1 MLLTK
6 SFMIK
11 DLPGTRVAGA
21 SVLNL
26 PNTLTLSRI
35 FLVPFLVGV
44 LLVDKGALGGNPEL
58 VARLTVREVLG
69 VSLFL
74 AASLTDWLDGWFARR
89 RGQITTLG
97 VLLDPIA
104 DKLLVCSAFIALAY
118 NRDAPAWIVILIVG
132 RELAV
137 SGLRSVAASL
147 GTIIAASRWGKYK
160 TAAQVVAVTMLILTH
175 SLEKWGRYS
184 YLAIWALYLVM
195 FLSVASAIQYFS
207 AFLRKMPWEEP
218 TPGAR

>member
-1 MLLTK
+1 M
-6 SFMIK
+6 SNS
-11 DLPGTRVAGA
+11 LPRTQYAFNPL
-21 SVLNL
+21 LNL
-26 PNTLTLSRI
+26 PNALTLTRI

-44 LLVDKGALGGNPEL
+44 LLVDKGALMGNPEL
-58 VARLTVREVLG
+58 VARLTLRGILG

-74 AASLTDWLDGWFARR
+74 GASLTDWLDGWFARR
-89 RGQITTLG
+89 RGQVTTLG

-118 NRDAPAWIVILIVG
+118 NRYAPAWIVIVIVG

-147 GTIIAASRWGKYK
+147 GMVLPASRWGKFK
-160 TAAQVVAVTMLILTH
+160 MGSQVIAVTMLILTN

-184 YLAIWALYLVM
+184 FLGAWALYVVM
-195 FLSVASAIQYFS
+195 VLSVGSAADYFV
-207 AFLRKMPWEEP
+207 AFLRRMPWEGP
-218 TPGAR
+218 SGTQR

>member
-1 MLLTK
+1 MHNGLTRD
-6 SFMIK
+6 S
-11 DLPGTRVAGA
+11 PTRR
-21 SVLNL
+21 SLLNL
-26 PNTLTLSRI
+26 PNSLTLTRI

-44 LLVDKGALGGNPEL
+44 LLVDKGTLGGDPEL

-69 VSLFL
+69 VGLFL

-89 RGQITTLG
+89 RGQVTTLG

-118 NRDAPAWIVILIVG
+118 NRYAEAWMVILLVG

-147 GTIIAASRWGKYK
+147 GIIIPASRLGKP
-160 TAAQVVAVTMLILTH
+160 M
-175 SLEKWGRYS
+175 SG
-184 YLAIWALYLVM
+184 
-195 FLSVASAIQYFS
+195 
-207 AFLRKMPWEEP
+207 
-218 TPGAR
+218 G